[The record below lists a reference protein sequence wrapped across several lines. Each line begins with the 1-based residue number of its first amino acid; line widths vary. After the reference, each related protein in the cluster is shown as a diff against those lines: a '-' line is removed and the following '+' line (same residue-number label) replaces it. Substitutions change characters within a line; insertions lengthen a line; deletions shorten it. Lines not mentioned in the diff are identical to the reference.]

1 MPVFAAPPGIPGS
14 PDRCSM
20 QCPPRSGRT
29 DRVNEWALGA
39 AASSSPSSESRYR
52 VASAATSQQRPDS
65 VATPG
70 HPYGVRQPRSVCA
83 VAEATAFGPAD
94 TLNSVPGPHRVVA
107 ALCALTLMTSACTV
121 SPPPAPQSTDTS
133 KITTPPPPKATQIIM
148 AIDSIGPGFNSHLL
162 SDQSPVNAAISSLVL
177 PSSFR
182 PVPDPASPTGS
193 RWELDTT
200 LLESA
205 VVTNENPFTV
215 TYKIRPEAQWTDNAP
230 IGADDFSYLWR
241 QMVSHPGVVDPAG
254 YDLITGVQSVEGGK
268 TAVVTFSQPYP
279 AWRELFN
286 DILPAHIVK
295 DVPGGFAAGL
305 ARALPV
311 TGGQFRV
318 ENIDPQRDEILLAR
332 NDRYWSAPAKPDQ
345 VLFRRGG
352 ATAALAD
359 SIRNGD
365 TQVAQVHGG
374 AAAFAQLSAIPDV
387 RTARIVTPRVMQ
399 LTLRAQQAALA
410 DSQVRKAILGLVDVD
425 LLASVG
431 AGDDNTVTLAQAQV
445 RSPSDPGYVPTAP
458 PALTKEAALT
468 LLANAGYQVEPVE
481 TTPPATPGTPAPE
494 NNRGRVTKDGVPL
507 TLVLGVAANDPTAV
521 AVANTAADQ
530 LRNVGIAASV
540 AALDPVALY
549 GDALINNKVDAV
561 VGWHQAGGDLATALA
576 SRYGCPALEATA
588 VSTAT
593 PGPTSSP
600 SPSPTSNA
608 PVPPPPTTTAT
619 PTTPSP
625 APESGQL
632 VQAPSNITGICD
644 RSIQPK
650 IDAALDGTEDIG
662 EVINAVESRLWNMS
676 TVLPILQ
683 DTTIVAAG
691 PSVQNV
697 CLSGAVPVGIVGD
710 AGMWVKAAQ

>member
-1 MPVFAAPPGIPGS
+1 LSLFAQAAH
-14 PDRCSM
+14 R
-20 QCPPRSGRT
+20 PRIALALSALMMVVSG
-29 DRVNEWALGA
+29 
-39 AASSSPSSESRYR
+39 
-52 VASAATSQQRPDS
+52 
-65 VATPG
+65 
-70 HPYGVRQPRSVCA
+70 
-83 VAEATAFGPAD
+83 
-94 TLNSVPGPHRVVA
+94 
-107 ALCALTLMTSACTV
+107 CTV
-121 SPPPAPQSTDTS
+121 SPPPAPQSTDTTDT
-133 KITTPPPPKATQIIM
+133 TTPPPPRATQIIM

-182 PVPDPASPTGS
+182 PVPDPTSPTGS

-205 VVTNENPFTV
+205 EVTNQNPFTV

-230 IGADDFSYLWR
+230 IGADDFWYLWR

-332 NDRYWSAPAKPDQ
+332 NDRYWSAPATPDQ

-352 ATAALAD
+352 APAALAD

-399 LTLRAQQAALA
+399 LTLRAQQPALS

-458 PALTKEAALT
+458 AALTKEGALA
-468 LLANAGYQVEPVE
+468 LLADAGYRVEPVE
-481 TTPPATPGTPAPE
+481 TPPPATPGTPAPE
-494 NNRGRVTKDGVPL
+494 SNRGRITKDGVPL

-540 AALDPVALY
+540 SALDPVLLY
-549 GDALINNKVDAV
+549 GDALINNRVDAV
-561 VGWHQAGGDLATALA
+561 VGWHQAGGDLATSLA
-576 SRYGCPALEATA
+576 SRYGCPALEARP

-593 PGPTSSP
+593 PGPTP
-600 SPSPTSNA
+600 SPSPTNNSPA
-608 PVPPPPTTTAT
+608 PPRPTSTAAT
-619 PTTPSP
+619 PTTPNP
-625 APESGQL
+625 APDGAL

-662 EVINAVESRLWNMS
+662 EVITAVEPRLWNMS

-697 CLSGAVPVGIVGD
+697 SLSGAVPVGIVGD
-710 AGMWVKAAQ
+710 AGKWVKAPQ

>member
-1 MPVFAAPPGIPGS
+1 MPTPYRRA
-14 PDRCSM
+14 RL
-20 QCPPRSGRT
+20 T
-29 DRVNEWALGA
+29 LGA
-39 AASSSPSSESRYR
+39 LI
-52 VASAATSQQRPDS
+52 SA
-65 VATPG
+65 
-70 HPYGVRQPRSVCA
+70 
-83 VAEATAFGPAD
+83 PA
-94 TLNSVPGPHRVVA
+94 LI
-107 ALCALTLMTSACTV
+107 LTGCTV

-133 KITTPPPPKATQIIM
+133 ETTTPPPPRAMQIIM
-148 AIDSIGPGFNSHLL
+148 AIDSIGPGFNPHLL

-182 PVPDPASPTGS
+182 PVPDPKSPTGS

-200 LLESA
+200 LLDSA
-205 VVTNENPFTV
+205 EVTNQNPFTV

-230 IGADDFSYLWR
+230 IAADDFWYLWR
-241 QMVSHPGVVDPAG
+241 QMVSQPGVVDPAG

-295 DVPGGFAAGL
+295 DIPGGFAAGL
-305 ARALPV
+305 ARAMPV

-332 NDRYWSAPAKPDQ
+332 NDRYWSAAAKPDQ

-399 LTLRAQQAALA
+399 LTLRAQQPTLA
-410 DSQVRKAILGLVDVD
+410 DSQVRKAILGLLDVD

-458 PALTKEAALT
+458 PAMTKEAALG
-468 LLANAGYQVEPVE
+468 LLADAGYQVEPVE
-481 TTPPATPGTPAPE
+481 EPRADDTGNPCAGEQPRADHQGRRTADARSRRGGQRSDVG
-494 NNRGRVTKDGVPL
+494 RGRQHGRRPTAQRRHRGVGVGARSSGALRRRADQQPRRRRRGLASGRRRPRDGTGVPL
-507 TLVLGVAANDPTAV
+507 RLPGAGGHGGVDRHARVDV
-521 AVANTAADQ
+521 
-530 LRNVGIAASV
+530 IAARPRP
-540 AALDPVALY
+540 PVTRRCRR
-549 GDALINNKVDAV
+549 G
-561 VGWHQAGGDLATALA
+561 
-576 SRYGCPALEATA
+576 
-588 VSTAT
+588 
-593 PGPTSSP
+593 
-600 SPSPTSNA
+600 
-608 PVPPPPTTTAT
+608 PPPRPRR
-619 PTTPSP
+619 PTPSP

-650 IDAALDGTEDIG
+650 IDAALDGADDIA
-662 EVINAVESRLWNMS
+662 EVITAVEPRLWNMS

-697 CLSGAVPVGIVGD
+697 SLTGAVPVGIVAD
-710 AGMWVKAAQ
+710 AGIWTKAPQ

>member
-1 MPVFAAPPGIPGS
+1 
-14 PDRCSM
+14 
-20 QCPPRSGRT
+20 
-29 DRVNEWALGA
+29 
-39 AASSSPSSESRYR
+39 
-52 VASAATSQQRPDS
+52 
-65 VATPG
+65 
-70 HPYGVRQPRSVCA
+70 
-83 VAEATAFGPAD
+83 
-94 TLNSVPGPHRVVA
+94 
-107 ALCALTLMTSACTV
+107 MTSACTV

-133 KITTPPPPKATQIIM
+133 NTMTPPPPKATQIIV

-200 LLESA
+200 LLDSA

-230 IGADDFSYLWR
+230 IGADDFWYLWR

-332 NDRYWSAPAKPDQ
+332 NDRYWSQPAKPDQ

-399 LTLRAQQAALA
+399 LTLRAQQPSLT
-410 DSQVRKAILGLVDVD
+410 DSQVRKAILGLLDVD

-458 PALTKEAALT
+458 PAMTKEGALS
-468 LLANAGYQVEPVE
+468 LLANAGYQVEPVV
-481 TTPPATPGTPAPE
+481 TAPPATPGTPVPD
-494 NNRGRVTKDGVPL
+494 NNRGRITKDGVPL

-549 GDALINNKVDAV
+549 GDALINNRVDAV
-561 VGWHQAGGDLATALA
+561 VGWHQAGGDLASALA

-593 PGPTSSP
+593 PGTTSSP
-600 SPSPTSNA
+600 TSPQPPTNNA
-608 PVPPPPTTTAT
+608 PVPPRPTTTPT

-662 EVINAVESRLWNMS
+662 EVINAVEPRLWNMS

-691 PSVQNV
+691 PSVRNV
-697 CLSGAVPVGIVGD
+697 SLSGAVPVGIVGD
-710 AGMWVKAAQ
+710 AGKWVKTAQ